1 MMQFRIVGTGGR
13 LGVCLL
19 HDFGLLGRAEPDLA
33 KAADSFSVAAP
44 KGVGRI
50 YQHSSALSQ
59 TDGTGRRSSLARM
72 ASADLVQTNGF
83 GLALCSAR

>member
-19 HDFGLLGRAEPDLA
+19 HDFRAIGLLGRAEPDLA

-50 YQHSSALSQ
+50 YQQTLIDAYAEAALAK
-59 TDGTGRRSSLARM
+59 L
-72 ASADLVQTNGF
+72 
-83 GLALCSAR
+83 

>member
-50 YQHSSALSQ
+50 YQQTLIDAYAEAALAK
-59 TDGTGRRSSLARM
+59 L
-72 ASADLVQTNGF
+72 
-83 GLALCSAR
+83 